1 MKNLK
6 NISETVIKMSHYNDQ
21 SGCNTCSSNGFV
33 PLDEAAKYRCGP
45 ACTSKYLTE
54 RSTMDQM
61 AYDYYVL
68 GKAVGPFQSAMQN
81 QPSRPRPQYNPWLQK

>member
-1 MKNLK
+1 
-6 NISETVIKMSHYNDQ
+6 MSHYDDQ
-21 SGCNTCSSNGFV
+21 SKCTTCSSNGFV

-68 GKAVGPFQSAMQN
+68 GKPVGPFQNLSGNSVQSGYQPTQYHNPN
-81 QPSRPRPQYNPWLQK
+81 QKSRLWPKGN